1 MAKRGTTPSQT
12 IGPFFAVG
20 LGPGWRDLTEGTP
33 GGERIVIEGHVID
46 GAGKPVPDA
55 MLEIWQ
61 ADPQGR
67 YPDSADPPQ
76 SARFHGIGRALTD
89 ARGRYGF
96 TTVKPGRVDGP
107 GGALQAP
114 HLDLIVF
121 ARGLLRHLVTRIY
134 FGDEPS
140 NDADPVLASIADPA
154 VRRTLIAAREDQ
166 GTTAQYRFH
175 VILQGEGET
184 AFFDI

>member
-20 LGPGWRDLTEGTP
+20 LGPGWTDLTEGTA
-33 GGERIVIEGHVID
+33 GGERIAVEGHVID
-46 GAGKPVPDA
+46 GDGKPVPDA

-67 YPDSADPPQ
+67 YPDPADPPQ

-89 ARGRYGF
+89 ARGTYRF
-96 TTVKPGRVDGP
+96 VTVKPGRVDAP
-107 GGALQAP
+107 SGALQAP
-114 HLDLIVF
+114 HVTLVVF
-121 ARGLLRHLVTRIY
+121 ARGLLRHLMTRIY

-140 NDADPVLASIADPA
+140 NAADPVLASIADPA
-154 VRRTLIAAREDQ
+154 VRRTLIAEREEQ
-166 GTTAQYRFH
+166 GTTAHYRFD